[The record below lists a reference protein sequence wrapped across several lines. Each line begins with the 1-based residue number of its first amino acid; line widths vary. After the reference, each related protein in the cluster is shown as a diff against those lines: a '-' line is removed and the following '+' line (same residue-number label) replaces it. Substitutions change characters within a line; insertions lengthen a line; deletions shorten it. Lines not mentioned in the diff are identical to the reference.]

1 MTKLKNE
8 KCKKLMYEA
17 IRNARQSQEDYAE
30 SEKYKK
36 NKNNIEWEIKQ
47 RQGDRHLGYA
57 QGMNQVLVTIGF
69 KHEGMKLLSQLI

>member
-1 MTKLKNE
+1 MTKLEYE
-8 KCKKLMYEA
+8 KCQKLMYEA

-36 NKNNIEWEIKQ
+36 NENNIEWEIKQ
-47 RQGDRHLGYA
+47 RQGDQRLGYA

-69 KHEGMKLLSQLI
+69 KHEDMKLLSQLI